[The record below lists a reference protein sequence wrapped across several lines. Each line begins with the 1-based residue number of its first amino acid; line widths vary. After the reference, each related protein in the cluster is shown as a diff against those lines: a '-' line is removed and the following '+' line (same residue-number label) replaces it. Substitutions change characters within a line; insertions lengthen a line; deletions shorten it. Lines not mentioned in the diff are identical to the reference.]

1 MTAMK
6 AVSSRVVVLA
16 CALACAA
23 AACGH
28 KKPKEAKS
36 SSAPAAVEK
45 QRCEVKGFNYNV
57 PEPGPIVDAREAG
70 AP

>member
-1 MTAMK
+1 MK
-6 AVSSRVVVLA
+6 AASPRLLVLA
-16 CALACAA
+16 FALACTSL
-23 AACGH
+23 ACGH

-36 SSAPAAVEK
+36 SSSTAPAATET
-45 QRCEVKGFNYNV
+45 QRCEVKGFAYSV